1 MEVVPPMIGFE
12 DQEFGRDCLHAD
24 FANKVRVWV
33 SIDRVDGGAAVPS
46 PTLSPTDPVPRAY

>member
-1 MEVVPPMIGFE
+1 MVPPMIGFE
-12 DQEFGRDCLHAD
+12 DEAFGRDCLHAD

-33 SIDRVDGGAAVPS
+33 SVDRVDGGAAVPS